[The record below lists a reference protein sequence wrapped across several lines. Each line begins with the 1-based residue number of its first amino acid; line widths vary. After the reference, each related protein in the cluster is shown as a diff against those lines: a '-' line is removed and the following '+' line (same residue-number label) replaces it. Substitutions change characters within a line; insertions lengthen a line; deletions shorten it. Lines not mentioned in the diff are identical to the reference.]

1 MKVLLGVNTC
11 IVTKEPGDPKL
22 YNESLLLHRVKVELI
37 KQGHD
42 VIKKLMYKDGHMVAD
57 TEHYIRER
65 KGKWAIWFSDY
76 ALRLSTEDYNQGI
89 VTYRVDKL

>member
-65 KGKWAIWFSDY
+65 KGSGPSGLVTMLSDY
-76 ALRLSTEDYNQGI
+76 LLRTIIKG
-89 VTYRVDKL
+89 